1 MKLLILSLLL
11 FLNNNFISE
20 KKETDEE
27 VFRNIVKLEKLLIL
41 HKKNISDCR
50 EIEPSDCEFPIYTK
64 EDILNFYKK
73 NNSKVKIIYDI
84 DSWHVIVT
92 IKENSFSYI
101 VLMD

>member
-1 MKLLILSLLL
+1 MKFLILSLSL

-27 VFRNIVKLEKLLIL
+27 VFRNIVELEKLLIL
-41 HKKNISDCR
+41 HKKKIFDCR
-50 EIEPSDCEFPIYTK
+50 EVEPSDCEFPISTR

-84 DSWHVIVT
+84 DSCHVLLT
-92 IKENSFSYI
+92 IKDNSFSYI